1 MTSLRICLDVSDL
14 DAGIAFYEQAL
25 ELRLARRHG
34 REWAELTGAEVPIDL
49 LAKPAGSR
57 THPGA
62 AAARDYARH
71 WTPVHLDFA
80 VADIAQAVQRATSAG
95 AVLETDIARH
105 AWGVIACMAD
115 PFGHGFCL
123 IEFTARGYD
132 AMPGVE
138 RVSQE

>member
-25 ELRLARRHG
+25 GLRLARRHG
-34 REWAELTGAEVPIDL
+34 REWAELTGAEAPIDL

-57 THPGA
+57 ANPGA

-80 VADIAQAVQRATSAG
+80 VADIAQAVQRATCAG

-105 AWGVIACMAD
+105 AWGVIAGMAD

-138 RVSQE
+138 RASQE